1 MSERR
6 ILEIAAN
13 SLTSALA
20 AQAGGA
26 DRIELCENLG
36 EGGTTPS
43 YGTIALARE
52 RLTIAVYVLIRP
64 RGGDF
69 VYDGDEREAMRRD
82 VAMCRQLRCD
92 GVVLGALDVDGDVD
106 IDTCRALIDEA
117 GTMGVTF
124 HRAFDAAR
132 DPVAALE
139 RIVDLRCE
147 RVLTSGGQPTALAG
161 ADAIAAYARQSAGR
175 MRIMAGAG
183 VNAAI
188 LPELIRRGG
197 VNEVHASARRLRASP
212 ATNRA
217 GLLPGL
223 EPDYMATD
231 VDEVRAL
238 RAALDG
244 STTK

>member
-1 MSERR
+1 MSSRR

-13 SLTSALA
+13 SLASALA

-26 DRIELCENLG
+26 DRIELCENLA

-69 VYDGDEREAMRRD
+69 VYGDDEREAMRRD
-82 VAMCRQLRCD
+82 VAICRQLGCN
-92 GVVLGALDVDGDVD
+92 GVVIGALDVHGDVD
-106 IDTCRALIDEA
+106 VDTCRALIGEA

-124 HRAFDAAR
+124 HRAFDAAC
-132 DPVAALE
+132 DPAATLE
-139 RIVDLRCE
+139 RIIDLRCE
-147 RVLTSGGQPTALAG
+147 RVLTSGAQPTALAG
-161 ADAIAAYARQSAGR
+161 ADAIAAYAKQAAGR
-175 MRIMAGAG
+175 IRIMAGAG
-183 VNAAI
+183 VNAA
-188 LPELIRRGG
+188 LVPLLQQRSG
-197 VNEVHASARRLRASP
+197 VDEFHASARRLRASP
-212 ATNRA
+212 VTNRA
-217 GLLPGL
+217 ELLPGL

-231 VDEVRAL
+231 VDDVRAL

-244 STTK
+244 STMP

>member
-1 MSERR
+1 MSAR

-26 DRIELCENLG
+26 DRIELCENLT

-43 YGTIALARE
+43 FGTIALARE

-69 VYDGDEREAMRRD
+69 VHDDDEREAMRRD
-82 VAMCRQLRCD
+82 VAACRQLGCD
-92 GVVLGALDVDGDVD
+92 GVVLGALDVDGNVDV
-106 IDTCRALIDEA
+106 DTCRTLIAEA

-132 DPVAALE
+132 DPSAALE
-139 RIVDLRCE
+139 QLIALGCE
-147 RVLTSGGQPTALAG
+147 RVLTSGAQPSALAG
-161 ADAIAAYARQSAGR
+161 ADAIAAYVRQAAGR
-175 MRIMAGAG
+175 IRIMAGAG
-183 VNAAI
+183 VNAAT
-188 LPELIRRGG
+188 LPPLLQRST
-197 VNEVHASARRLRASP
+197 VNEVHASARRLRQSP
-212 ATNRA
+212 VTNRA

-223 EPDYMATD
+223 EPDFMATD
-231 VDEVRAL
+231 VAEVRAL
-238 RAALDG
+238 RAALDV
-244 STTK
+244 KA